1 MGHFPDLGA
10 LVGVEGGVS
19 GVFGELCTD
28 AALEH
33 FLIALLEPG
42 GHVLQFFLLG
52 SESEQG
58 LRYAFF
64 QWNRMDF
71 LFELSEQPLNP
82 PKSPSREV
90 LEQGLSRE
98 WLSTGWIEELELLA
112 GAGV

>member
-28 AALEH
+28 APLEH

-71 LFELSEQPLNP
+71 NC
-82 PKSPSREV
+82 RCWVVRV
-90 LEQGLSRE
+90 LVR
-98 WLSTGWIEELELLA
+98 WLRVSIISFLLPFSSLIA
-112 GAGV
+112 SSCCFLRSS